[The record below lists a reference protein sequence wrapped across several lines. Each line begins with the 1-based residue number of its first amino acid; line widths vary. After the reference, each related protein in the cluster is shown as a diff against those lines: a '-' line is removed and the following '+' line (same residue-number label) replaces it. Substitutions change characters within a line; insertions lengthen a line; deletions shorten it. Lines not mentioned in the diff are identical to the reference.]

1 MQARPSSLSP
11 TYPDDADSSRALSH
25 RDSDKRLHNV
35 LKDLNHLNVTE
46 CIELVGQIASA
57 GGGYCD
63 VYVGFALRGGSRI
76 KVAIRQLRAFIIF
89 KRDFKKVCSQLPVR
103 RVT

>member
-1 MQARPSSLSP
+1 MQAGPSSLSP
-11 TYPDDADSSRALSH
+11 TYPDDAESSRALSH
-25 RDSDKRLHNV
+25 RDSDKRIHNV

-76 KVAIRQLRAFIIF
+76 KVAISQLRAFIIF